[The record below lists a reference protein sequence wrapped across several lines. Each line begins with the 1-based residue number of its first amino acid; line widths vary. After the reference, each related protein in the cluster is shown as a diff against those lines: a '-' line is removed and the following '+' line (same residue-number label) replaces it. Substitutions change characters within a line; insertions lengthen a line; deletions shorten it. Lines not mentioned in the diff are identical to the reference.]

1 MRTKKAWRKEIDQSE
16 L

>member
-1 MRTKKAWRKEIDQSE
+1 MRTKKAWRNKIDQSE